1 MQSEAKQITF
11 SATAVCP
18 SSTVFQAQC
27 ILYYRCEQVYCV
39 LRQNNLKLELVGL
52 VFKTMM

>member
-1 MQSEAKQITF
+1 MQSEAKQTTF
-11 SATAVCP
+11 SA

-39 LRQNNLKLELVGL
+39 LRQNNLKLELVAL